1 MRKLIG
7 KIIEWFLDYP
17 HEVFYTDDGNGHVP
31 DHKYDGDAGYDL
43 YCSADTVIPPHTNV
57 NVPSGVCVQSKTR
70 LWFELKARSS
80 TMRKKGLQ
88 VIDAVID
95 NDYTGEMFSC
105 VYNPSDEEKIVEKG
119 DRVVQ
124 IVPMRL
130 IKCQFKKVD
139 KLEDRARGSNGFGST
154 GK

>member
-17 HEVFYTDDGNGHVP
+17 HTVLFTNDGSGKMP
-31 DHKYDGDAGYDL
+31 DHTYDGDAGYDL
-43 YCSADTVIPPHTNV
+43 YCSCDIIIPAHSNV
-57 NVPSGVCVQSKTR
+57 NVPSGICIQSNDR

-95 NDYTGEMFSC
+95 NDYTGKMFAC
-105 VYNPSDEEKIVEKG
+105 VYNPSDEDKLVLAG
-119 DRVVQ
+119 DRLVQ
-124 IVPMRL
+124 VVPMRL
-130 IKCQFKKVD
+130 IRCNFKLVD
-139 KLEDRARGSNGFGST
+139 NLKERSRGSNGFGST
-154 GK
+154 GR